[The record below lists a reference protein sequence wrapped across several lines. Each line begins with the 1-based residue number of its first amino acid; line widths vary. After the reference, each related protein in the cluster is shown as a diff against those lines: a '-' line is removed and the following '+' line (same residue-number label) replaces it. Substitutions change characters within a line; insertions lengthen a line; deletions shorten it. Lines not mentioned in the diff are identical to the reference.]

1 MEFKKGTIVS
11 IKANCER
18 YSGKLNGRRG
28 VVAVPYN
35 TRFRNVAVL
44 IDGCKNINSDYGY
57 YYFTPNDLYK
67 FHGENRSEKPVTSIS
82 PFAIKKVYFND
93 PVTVVIWEDG
103 TKTIVRC
110 SKNEMYDP
118 EKGLA
123 MAISKKA
130 LGNDDNYY
138 KYLKKWLPIEKSP
151 CESCW
156 NRNKLYTEQLCLLC
170 LLLGGYSHYDPIS
183 TKK

>member
-1 MEFKKGTIVS
+1 MEFKKGTAVS
-11 IKANCER
+11 IKADCER
-18 YSGKLNGRRG
+18 YGGKLNGRHG

-44 IDGCKNINSDYGY
+44 IDGYKNINSDYGY

-82 PFAIKKVYFND
+82 PFAINKVIFND
-93 PVTVVIWEDG
+93 PATIVLWEDG
-103 TKTIVRC
+103 TKTVVKCDENDR
-110 SKNEMYDP
+110 YDP

-130 LGNDDNYY
+130 LGNKGNYY
-138 KYLKKWLPIEKSP
+138 NHLKKWLPIEKTP
-151 CESCW
+151 CESC
-156 NRNKLYTEQLCLLC
+156 RHRDKYYTEQPCFLCLCMGKYL
-170 LLLGGYSHYDPIS
+170 HYEPVN